1 MLIKKNKF
9 SNSMIYLFLSNGEKI
24 STTKEHKFYIQ
35 NKYII
40 AEDIKLDTKLF
51 TVNNVEIKLLEKRE
65 IFYEK
70 EIFVYNFEVEGNHNY
85 FVGENRILVHNEK
98 RRYKY
103 DDVNDEF
110 IVTNSKGEK
119 IETQKKLPKELEN
132 SLKQSRDT
140 ETHLKNGGEIVIDDE
155 GMWKMGLPST
165 NKLTGKYERLN
176 GGYYVVEFPEGLGSF
191 KNHSIARFDCDRSLL
206 TGENEKDFTVF
217 WEGVS
222 DKNSINFKNS
232 EATKNYVRKQEK
244 LTLHHEGDG
253 FEVVD
258 RTLHQYFRHTGEAA
272 VLRTETKIGR
282 RITMK
287 EFWEHQKNIKKLF

>member
-1 MLIKKNKF
+1 
-9 SNSMIYLFLSNGEKI
+9 MIYLFLSNGEKI

-70 EIFVYNFEVEGNHNY
+70 EILVYNFEVEGNHNY
-85 FVGENRILVHNEK
+85 FVGENRILVH
-98 RRYKY
+98 
-103 DDVNDEF
+103 
-110 IVTNSKGEK
+110 
-119 IETQKKLPKELEN
+119 KELEN
-132 SLKQSRDT
+132 SPKQSRDT

-232 EATKNYVRKQEK
+232 EATKNYVRKQEE